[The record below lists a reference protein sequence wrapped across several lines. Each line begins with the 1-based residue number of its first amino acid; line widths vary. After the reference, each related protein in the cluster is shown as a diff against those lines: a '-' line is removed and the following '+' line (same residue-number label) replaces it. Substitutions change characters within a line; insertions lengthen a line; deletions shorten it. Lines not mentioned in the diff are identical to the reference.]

1 MASVPPGEWVP
12 HVEAYVDVSRPA
24 AQHSAS
30 VDALATLVNKDRLT
44 LFDLVAKMD
53 MYLTTTDHILRSRG
67 ILLLGELLSRISDKW
82 LDVNTITTL
91 SDFFI
96 SRLGGEQ
103 LYWICEAIDEEKD
116 PECLKLSFHVV
127 EVVMKLFPDPSG
139 LAAQFASEFFEI
151 LSKYFPV
158 YFTHGVADDLNATR
172 DDLSK
177 ALMILLVIVDSLAKL
192 SVSLQDKDLVYSLL
206 LVLSG
211 MLMDE
216 KGKECILDNIHIT
229 ISVLTQLVSYPHM
242 MVVRETALQC
252 LVAFSTFPHSKVFPM
267 RRKV

>member
-96 SRLGGEQ
+96 SRLNVQ
-103 LYWICEAIDEEKD
+103 VQ
-116 PECLKLSFHVV
+116 S
-127 EVVMKLFPDPSG
+127 
-139 LAAQFASEFFEI
+139 LAAADRKLCFQI
-151 LSKYFPV
+151 LS
-158 YFTHGVADDLNATR
+158 
-172 DDLSK
+172 
-177 ALMILLVIVDSLAKL
+177 
-192 SVSLQDKDLVYSLL
+192 
-206 LVLSG
+206 
-211 MLMDE
+211 
-216 KGKECILDNIHIT
+216 CILDR
-229 ISVLTQLVSYPHM
+229 YPEVIKR
-242 MVVRETALQC
+242 MVWFL
-252 LVAFSTFPHSKVFPM
+252 LDI
-267 RRKV
+267 